1 MAVTLTFSDDDHK
14 AAINALNADSWINT
28 IWELDQWLRSECKYN
43 DKRDEKEIDALY
55 ECRDKIR
62 EILTEN
68 GVNINEVL

>member
-1 MAVTLTFSDDDHK
+1 MAVTITFSDDDHK
-14 AAINALNADSWINT
+14 AAINALQADSYVFA
-28 IWELDQWLRSECKYN
+28 IWEVDQWLRAECKYN